1 MARIAGVEIPREKR
15 IEAALPYIF
24 GIGLTLS
31 KKILSSTQI
40 NPDARVK
47 DLKEEEVA
55 RIRDFIEKNY
65 PVEGV
70 LKHQIGLNI
79 KRLKDIQSYRGTR
92 HIKNLP
98 VRGQRTKTNARTKRG
113 RKSVIGGTKRSATA
127 TV

>member
-24 GIGLTLS
+24 GIGPTLS
-31 KKILSSTQI
+31 QKILFASQIDPST
-40 NPDARVK
+40 RVK
-47 DLKEEEVA
+47 DLKEEEIA

-65 PVEGV
+65 VVEGA
-70 LKHQIGLNI
+70 LKHQISLNV
-79 KRLKDIQSYRGTR
+79 KRLKDIQSYRGAR

-98 VRGQRTKTNARTKRG
+98 SRGQRTKTNSRTKRG
-113 RKSVIGGTKRSATA
+113 RRSVIGGTKKSV

>member
-15 IEAALPYIF
+15 VEAALPYIF

-31 KKILSSTQI
+31 KKILMATQI

-65 PVEGV
+65 PVEGA
-70 LKHQIGLNI
+70 LKHQISLNI
-79 KRLKDIQSYRGTR
+79 KRLKDIQSYRGMR

-98 VRGQRTKTNARTKRG
+98 SRGQRTKTNARTKRG
-113 RKSVIGGTKRSATA
+113 RKSVIGGTKKSMS
-127 TV
+127 V

>member
-15 IEAALPYIF
+15 VEAALPYIF
-24 GIGLTLS
+24 GIGRTLS
-31 KKILSSTQI
+31 KKILLATQI

-65 PVEGV
+65 PVEGA
-70 LKHQIGLNI
+70 LKHQITLNT
-79 KRLKDIQSYRGTR
+79 KRLKDIQSYRGMR

-98 VRGQRTKTNARTKRG
+98 ARGQRTKTNARTKRG
-113 RKSVIGGTKRSATA
+113 RKSVIGGTKRSLS
-127 TV
+127 V